1 MPGNY
6 HSYSTKLILHLKT
19 HLIIHK
25 KENSFFH
32 DFLTFNVIRV
42 SLKLAWYTFFKS
54 VTELVFTK
62 TSGLSYKQPTQQV
75 FAGSEQGSEH
85 TFLLET
91 GVRINRLKSVNF
103 VNELK
108 IMLNAYIRNA
118 IFKITWK

>member
-1 MPGNY
+1 M
-6 HSYSTKLILHLKT
+6 
-19 HLIIHK
+19 
-25 KENSFFH
+25 
-32 DFLTFNVIRV
+32 
-42 SLKLAWYTFFKS
+42 
-54 VTELVFTK
+54 TELVFSK

-108 IMLNAYIRNA
+108 IVLNAYIRNA